1 MIKGQYEKTQ
11 IEESIDEVEVE
22 ALHLIF
28 EMAKKYEESGDL
40 FQAIPLYETIMSSYP
55 ETPEADKSKK
65 AILIIAQN
73 YEREGKKHVA
83 LSLYSKIAN
92 I

>member
-1 MIKGQYEKTQ
+1 MIEEKYEKTQ
-11 IEESIDEVEVE
+11 IEESMGEVEVE

-28 EMAKKYEESGDL
+28 EMAKKYEESGNF
-40 FQAIPLYETIMSSYP
+40 FQAIPLYEKIRSRYP
-55 ETPEADKSKK
+55 ETPEASE
-65 AILIIAQN
+65 ATRALLIIAKN